1 MQNPTMDVNSGATSE
16 AKSPAIEEFYEN
28 PEFVEKLEILEK
40 FGFSRND
47 PAVMRTL
54 VGLFD
59 SGGFHRYRTNCF
71 QTQEDRIN
79 SHAARIKRARSVSY
93 NHENDQ
99 LNLQEIQ
106 TYIEK
111 NLVLH

>member
-1 MQNPTMDVNSGATSE
+1 MDVNSGATSE
-16 AKSPAIEEFYEN
+16 AKSPATEEYFDN

-47 PAVMRTL
+47 PSVINTL
-54 VGLFD
+54 VGIFS

-93 NHENDQ
+93 NPEEDN
-99 LNLQEIQ
+99 LNFREIQ

-111 NLVLH
+111 NL